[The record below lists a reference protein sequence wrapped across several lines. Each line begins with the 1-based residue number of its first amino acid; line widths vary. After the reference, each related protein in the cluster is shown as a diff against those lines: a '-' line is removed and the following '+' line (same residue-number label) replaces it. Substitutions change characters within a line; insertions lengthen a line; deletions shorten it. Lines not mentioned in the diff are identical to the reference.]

1 MSQENV
7 EIVLRSW
14 ATFADSGLDAM
25 AEFWDADINWRAIEG
40 ALDDVGEMQG
50 IDAAR
55 RYCQDWLDTFDDL
68 TSVPEEVID
77 ADDDRVIAVQRV
89 TGRARLSG
97 VETEIRYAVVYELR
111 AGKILRVREYAD
123 RVQAREAGGREA

>member
-7 EIVLRSW
+7 EIVRRSW
-14 ATFADSGLDAM
+14 AAFADSGLDAM
-25 AEFWDADINWRAIEG
+25 TELWDDEISWRAIEG

-50 IDAAR
+50 LDAVR

-77 ADDDRVIAVQRV
+77 VDETRVLATQRV
-89 TGRARLSG
+89 SGRARQSG
-97 VETEIRYAVVYELR
+97 VVTEINYAVVYELR
-111 AGKILRVREYAD
+111 AGKIVRGKEYAD
-123 RVQAREAGGREA
+123 RAQALAAVGLES